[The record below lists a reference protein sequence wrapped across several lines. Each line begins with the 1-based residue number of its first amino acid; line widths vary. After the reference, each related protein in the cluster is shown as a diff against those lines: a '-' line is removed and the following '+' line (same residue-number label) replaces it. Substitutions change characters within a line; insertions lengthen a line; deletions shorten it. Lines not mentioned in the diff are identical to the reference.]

1 MVIFLISMIV
11 FLFTYS
17 KSGKIEDSWLYMIGT
32 AIEPVTRFFGM
43 GWETF
48 MAFVSSAF
56 SKEATLGVLNAVFSG
71 QGSLVSSTFEAK
83 SIGASAAGSLA
94 AIMPEVVSK
103 AEALAFMFAV
113 SFNVPCIMALSTTYR
128 ETHSL
133 KWTARLAGFF
143 MGSALIL
150 SCIVYHVAVLFE

>member
-71 QGSLVSSTFEAK
+71 QGSPAPGSQTYSHLWPFRNQ
-83 SIGASAAGSLA
+83 AA
-94 AIMPEVVSK
+94 
-103 AEALAFMFAV
+103 
-113 SFNVPCIMALSTTYR
+113 R
-128 ETHSL
+128 
-133 KWTARLAGFF
+133 
-143 MGSALIL
+143 
-150 SCIVYHVAVLFE
+150 